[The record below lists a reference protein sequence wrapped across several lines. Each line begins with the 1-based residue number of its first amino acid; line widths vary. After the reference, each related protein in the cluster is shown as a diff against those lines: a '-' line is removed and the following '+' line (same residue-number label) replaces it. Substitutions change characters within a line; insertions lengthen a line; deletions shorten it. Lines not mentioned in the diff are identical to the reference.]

1 LTEDQLQL
9 RLASVLPKL
18 LAYRSQRPRPFLDT
32 KILTGWNGEMIAGYA
47 TAGRALGE
55 PKYITTAARAADFIL
70 KNLRTKDGRLFR
82 AYGSR
87 VGGTNEARLNAC
99 LDDYAYLAHG
109 LLCLHD
115 ATSDRKWLDA
125 SKDITDTMV
134 QWHTD
139 KDAGG
144 FFYTSSDHE
153 KLFARM
159 KDQYDSAQPSGNSVA
174 VRNLVR
180 LWNKTGDRRYRDL
193 AEKTLKSF
201 AASLKSNPTGLTAM
215 AGALALL

>member
-1 LTEDQLQL
+1 
-9 RLASVLPKL
+9 A
-18 LAYRSQRPRPFLDT
+18 
-32 KILTGWNGEMIAGYA
+32 
-47 TAGRALGE
+47 
-55 PKYITTAARAADFIL
+55 
-70 KNLRTKDGRLFR
+70 
-82 AYGSR
+82 
-87 VGGTNEARLNAC
+87 
-99 LDDYAYLAHG
+99 
-109 LLCLHD
+109 
-115 ATSDRKWLDA
+115 
-125 SKDITDTMV
+125 KDITDTMV

-193 AEKTLKSF
+193 AEKTQNSF
-201 AASLKSNPTGLTAM
+201 AASLKSTPTGLTAM
-215 AGALALL
+215 AGALALLLDEPGVKNPQAPKELLAQAGGGAKKSDSVVKIEGKATPDKPGADGKQEVTLTFTIDDGWHIYANPPGLEDLESVATTVSIKGQNKPEEVKVD